1 MCLTMPERGCR
12 WPLSAPSYTELTISR
27 WNSNGTSGGCT
38 SVSHHRT
45 ATATGR
51 AYYRTWYPWDHIGH
65 WPGGGTILPISDHQ
79 DTWAIL
85 YSKHVWDDHQR
96 CPLQSDLD
104 GHWWQQPN
112 RWIRHSRCS
121 AKLIGS
127 LPQWQLISFGV
138 LSDRYTFQACGK
150 IAVSIAFPLAP
161 PF

>member
-1 MCLTMPERGCR
+1 VLDNAWKRLQVTVICSLLHRADYLSLKLEWYFRWVYVRKSSPHHDGYGPCLLSYMIPMRPH
-12 WPLSAPSYTELTISR
+12 WPLTWWRNYSADIRP
-27 WNSNGTSGGCT
+27 
-38 SVSHHRT
+38 
-45 ATATGR
+45 
-51 AYYRTWYPWDHIGH
+51 
-65 WPGGGTILPISDHQ
+65 PGYVG
-79 DTWAIL
+79 DTIL

-138 LSDRYTFQACGK
+138 LSDRYTFQGFSCW
-150 IAVSIAFPLAP
+150 L
-161 PF
+161 